1 MTDFK
6 LFDRFNNPIISHDHN
21 DRATWYETGNSLEA
35 QFLEKHGK
43 DLGYILNP
51 EKHNSPIAVDMVDI
65 YKRKKADLKTLNTPL
80 FIAHKKY
87 NLDPRFLV
95 TFTTK
100 DKERYNRIHKDID
113 IVYWVDWKAVR
124 MEGRFLTVQIE
135 PLYGV
140 YVITLA
146 DLTML
151 CETAILHTNPSR
163 EGVAYNSKATYLID
177 IRMPQFTQL
186 I

>member
-1 MTDFK
+1 
-6 LFDRFNNPIISHDHN
+6 
-21 DRATWYETGNSLEA
+21 
-35 QFLEKHGK
+35 
-43 DLGYILNP
+43 
-51 EKHNSPIAVDMVDI
+51 
-65 YKRKKADLKTLNTPL
+65 
-80 FIAHKKY
+80 
-87 NLDPRFLV
+87 
-95 TFTTK
+95 
-100 DKERYNRIHKDID
+100 
-113 IVYWVDWKAVR
+113 

-146 DLTML
+146 DLTMI

-186 I
+186 A